1 MNKIITIIFSLF
13 ILLSC
18 NDDDIDYGQIVD
30 EPYQLEIPSYFPK
43 ITFDTDKY
51 PLTKNGVELGK
62 KLFYE
67 GRLSRNNTISCAF
80 CHIQENAFT
89 RSIRNSKCSS
99 YSKFSFSKSIY
110 VGWRYS

>member
-62 KLFYE
+62 NYFMKVDYLEIILFHVLFAIFKKMPLLTTDILLVME
-67 GRLSRNNTISCAF
+67 LMID
-80 CHIQENAFT
+80 
-89 RSIRNSKCSS
+89 
-99 YSKFSFSKSIY
+99 
-110 VGWRYS
+110 